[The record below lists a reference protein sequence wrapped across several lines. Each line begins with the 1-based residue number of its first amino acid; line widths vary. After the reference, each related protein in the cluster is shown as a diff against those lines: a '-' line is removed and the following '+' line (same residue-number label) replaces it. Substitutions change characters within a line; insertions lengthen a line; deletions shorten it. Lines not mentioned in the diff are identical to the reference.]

1 MEQEKTLLCDQFSVL
16 YRRLVIY
23 FYNMLYIKI
32 ETIEKIRRINKIKII
47 IFFIVVLLYFLYDY
61 IRMFLKNERVF
72 YGK

>member
-1 MEQEKTLLCDQFSVL
+1 MLIAVFCLLIPITIDSVKECKCL
-16 YRRLVIY
+16 TKDLT
-23 FYNMLYIKI
+23 NGKIK
-32 ETIEKIRRINKIKII
+32 RINKIKII